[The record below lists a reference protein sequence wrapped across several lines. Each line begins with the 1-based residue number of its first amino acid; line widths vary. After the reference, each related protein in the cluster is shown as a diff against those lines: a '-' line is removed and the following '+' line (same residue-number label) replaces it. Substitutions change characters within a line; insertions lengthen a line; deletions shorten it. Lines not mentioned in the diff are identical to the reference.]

1 MSGVEIQANG
11 LANLLQGNW
20 LTRLSRE
27 FDLVL
32 IVMAGVL
39 TGVGLSLIRPVRA
52 IITAAVLMHACGLAG
67 VLAMLYGNVWFPWS
81 VVALLQ
87 IPVALVWG
95 IAARSYVERFFRLK
109 LTAEQAAIR
118 AAFAKY
124 LSPQML
130 DRLTAEGFNTNLG
143 GEKIQAAM
151 MFTDLES
158 FTDMC
163 ERIRDPQRIVE
174 TLNDYFERTTGS
186 IFEHD
191 GVIIKFIGDSIFA
204 AWGAPLADPEAPLKA
219 VRAAWKLFQSDK
231 LVVDGEELKTRIG
244 LHFGEVV
251 AGNIGSTR
259 RVDYTLIGDSVNLA
273 SRLEG
278 LNKLFDT
285 HILMSEAILARLDGE
300 FLTRCVG
307 KFRVKGRQE
316 FTAVH
321 ELLGPARQEHAPEW
335 IAQYHQALAALDQ
348 NDTAGA
354 LELFAAVNA
363 KRFPRGDGPAR
374 FFLERLKAGEP
385 IRDGIVEIKEK

>member
-1 MSGVEIQANG
+1 
-11 LANLLQGNW
+11 
-20 LTRLSRE
+20 
-27 FDLVL
+27 
-32 IVMAGVL
+32 
-39 TGVGLSLIRPVRA
+39 
-52 IITAAVLMHACGLAG
+52 
-67 VLAMLYGNVWFPWS
+67 
-81 VVALLQ
+81 
-87 IPVALVWG
+87 
-95 IAARSYVERFFRLK
+95 
-109 LTAEQAAIR
+109 
-118 AAFAKY
+118 
-124 LSPQML
+124 
-130 DRLTAEGFNTNLG
+130 
-143 GEKIQAAM
+143 
-151 MFTDLES
+151 
-158 FTDMC
+158 MC

-259 RVDYTLIGDSVNLA
+259 RVDYTLIGDAVNLA

-285 HILMSEAILARLDGE
+285 HILMSEAIHARLDGE

-316 FTAVH
+316 FTTVH
-321 ELLGPARQEHAPEW
+321 ELLGPARQENAPEW
-335 IAQYHQALAALDQ
+335 IAQYHQALAALEQ
-348 NDTAGA
+348 NDTAA
-354 LELFAAVNA
+354 AREFFAAVNA
-363 KRFPRGDGPAR
+363 KRIPRGDGPAR